1 MYGELIHPPLYPD
14 ESAAVGEDLESQK
27 DVGCN
32 GNPGNNTTLHLDQRA
47 CQALVN
53 GN

>member
-14 ESAAVGEDLESQK
+14 ESAAVGEDLEFQN
-27 DVGCN
+27 DVGGN
-32 GNPGNNTTLHLDQRA
+32 GMGNNTTLHLGRSA